1 IPVKLGAYALDRVV
15 VVSLPSLVRRRARAL
30 GVESPRL
37 EAFPIRCYER
47 RAPIGAPGVLLVG
60 DAAGC
65 DPLMGEGISYAF
77 EFARLAAR
85 EIAGA
90 FSGADFDFTRY
101 SGEVAAS
108 WFGRKLRRLG
118 TVAQLFYGRG
128 SNLGFAL
135 ASRSR
140 R

>member
-1 IPVKLGAYALDRVV
+1 MVL
-15 VVSLPSLVRRRARAL
+15 RATTRSTA
-30 GVESPRL
+30 SSS
-37 EAFPIRCYER
+37 
-47 RAPIGAPGVLLVG
+47 APLT
-60 DAAGC
+60 AAGV
-65 DPLMGEGISYAF
+65 PLTKPIVTSSGSS
-77 EFARLAAR
+77 
-85 EIAGA
+85 GA

-140 R
+140 RLQDVGIRWYNGVGDWDRISGWRALGRVLRNAV